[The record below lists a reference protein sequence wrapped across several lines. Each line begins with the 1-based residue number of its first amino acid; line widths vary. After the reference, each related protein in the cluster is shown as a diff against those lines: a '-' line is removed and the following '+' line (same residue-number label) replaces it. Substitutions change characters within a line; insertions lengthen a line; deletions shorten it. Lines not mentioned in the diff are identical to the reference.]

1 MIHELHD
8 LLKEQNKVNGEWKD
22 DIDLCVDEIK
32 ANEGRHVCPVCQATM
47 ERTKRKSVNPD
58 CRVSLKA
65 DEKQV
70 QGSDILS
77 TALIA
82 PICCY
87 QQRVKEMQFGFTID
101 EKEEGHIFLKEKLA
115 DCHDEFQHVP
125 SNHPDHPVKVVA
137 GDPIFV
143 NPNSSD
149 ALKEVLR
156 RVGKA
161 SNVKRYNPDD
171 LQARELL
178 NTTMDGLPYL
188 VCRGVIDVKLGS
200 ECGGGGGGGLKRR
213 VLVSIVS
220 KAISGS
226 SVVLCKNLAGLHSAL
241 ASFI

>member
-1 MIHELHD
+1 M
-8 LLKEQNKVNGEWKD
+8 KE
-22 DIDLCVDEIK
+22 
-32 ANEGRHVCPVCQATM
+32 T
-47 ERTKRKSVNPD
+47 
-58 CRVSLKA
+58 
-65 DEKQV
+65 
-70 QGSDILS
+70 
-77 TALIA
+77 
-82 PICCY
+82 
-87 QQRVKEMQFGFTID
+87 QFGFTID

-171 LQARELL
+171 LQAHELL

-188 VCRGVIDVKLGS
+188 VCRGVIDDVKLGS
-200 ECGGGGGGGLKRR
+200 ECGGGG
-213 VLVSIVS
+213 
-220 KAISGS
+220 
-226 SVVLCKNLAGLHSAL
+226 VV
-241 ASFI
+241 